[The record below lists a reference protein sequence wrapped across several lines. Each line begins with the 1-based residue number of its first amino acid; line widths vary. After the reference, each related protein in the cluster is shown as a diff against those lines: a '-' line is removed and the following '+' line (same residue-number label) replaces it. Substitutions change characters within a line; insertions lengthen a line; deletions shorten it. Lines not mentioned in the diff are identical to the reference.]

1 MATEAGVD
9 VIDTAISSLSSLT
22 SQPSMNS
29 VVAALEGQERE
40 TGLDLMEL
48 QKLTDYWDDIRLIIT
63 VSKRGSSILQRIFT
77 AMKFPVD
84 NILI

>member
-29 VVAALEGQERE
+29 VVAALEGQE
-40 TGLDLMEL
+40 TGNWFRSDGIA
-48 QKLTDYWDDIRLIIT
+48 KAY
-63 VSKRGSSILQRIFT
+63 
-77 AMKFPVD
+77 
-84 NILI
+84 